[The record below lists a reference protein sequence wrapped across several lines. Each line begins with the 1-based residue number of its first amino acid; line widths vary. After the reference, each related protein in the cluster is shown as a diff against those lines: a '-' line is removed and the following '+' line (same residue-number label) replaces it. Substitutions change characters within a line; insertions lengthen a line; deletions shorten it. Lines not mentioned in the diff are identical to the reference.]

1 MASGRKRG
9 AGERV
14 LEGRHVIGL
23 FLLMLLFSAV
33 FFSLGYVM
41 ARNQYAGQVRADG
54 GKEGLLDAP
63 VISKPE
69 VAAKRSAGRTGAAN
83 SSSASGSTT
92 SSGATNSSGSAS
104 APAAAP
110 VAVSDWEQ
118 FSTPEK
124 PKQSE
129 NHLKA
134 PAAAISSSPKV
145 SSAGNAGNANAKS
158 GATFSDPPRAT
169 AQSSGGYT
177 LQVIAVRRQADA
189 MDLARRLQKKKFP
202 AFVLSPQ
209 RNKLYRVQVG
219 PYADQKSAEAA
230 KKGLENAGFRAI
242 VKHG

>member
-1 MASGRKRG
+1 M
-9 AGERV
+9 

-54 GKEGLLDAP
+54 GKDGFLDAP
-63 VISKPE
+63 VVSKPE
-69 VAAKRSAGRTGAAN
+69 VAPRRSTGKTSAAN
-83 SSSASGSTT
+83 SANSSA
-92 SSGATNSSGSAS
+92 ATNSSGATST
-104 APAAAP
+104 PTAAP

-134 PAAAISSSPKV
+134 PGPVGNSAAPKV
-145 SSAGNAGNANAKS
+145 SSASNAGNTNSRPAPA
-158 GATFSDPPRAT
+158 FSDSPRAT
-169 AQSSGGYT
+169 PSSGGYT
-177 LQVIAVRRQADA
+177 LQVIAVRRRADA

-209 RNKLYRVQVG
+209 GNKLYRVQVG